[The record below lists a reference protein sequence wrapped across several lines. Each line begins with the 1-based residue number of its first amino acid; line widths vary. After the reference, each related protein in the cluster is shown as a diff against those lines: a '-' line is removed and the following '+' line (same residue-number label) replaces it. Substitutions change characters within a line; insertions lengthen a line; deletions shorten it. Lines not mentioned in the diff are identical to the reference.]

1 MIKPN
6 KRRHSL
12 NSHQLKRFLS
22 LAANMQAVVSFDG
35 YFTYLNPGWQSLFG
49 LPTRE
54 FMSHPLLTFVH
65 PDDYQLVERA
75 LADLS
80 HRVATLSFEARYGC
94 PDGPYHWLQ
103 WQASSFAGES
113 QIYVVARDVT
123 RYKTTLQTLQAI
135 MEETAPVTA
144 GDFFRSLTCNLASTL
159 GVRYAFVSECT
170 DLTRSRARS
179 LAFWVGKEFGNN
191 FEYALA
197 GTPCENVMAGE
208 ACYYPQE
215 IQALFPEDVGLVRL
229 NLESYAGLPLTDSAG
244 QILGHLA
251 VLDEQPLRDELGT
264 MAILRIFAARAAAE
278 LERKH
283 VEDKLARR
291 VTELET
297 VAKVGTAVST
307 NLNAQELLQA
317 VVDLT
322 KSSFELYHVHIYLLD
337 EVEERLV
344 LTAGAD
350 EVGRQLVA
358 EGWTIPLDHS
368 RSLVARTSR
377 TRQGVIANNV
387 GDSPEFMPNALLPYT
402 RAEMAVPMCIG
413 NRLLGVLDVQADKV
427 NYFTPDDVRVY
438 TILATQVAVALQN
451 ANLYAEQAATV
462 VRLREVEQLK
472 SAFLASMSHELRT
485 PLNCILGFT
494 DVILMG
500 IDGPLTATMES
511 DLNLVQKS
519 GHHLLS
525 LINDV
530 LDMAKIE
537 AGKMSLSPER
547 FDLRE
552 LLAEVVDIIGSL
564 AREKSLDL
572 QLICDCA
579 QQLELEADRTR
590 LRQVFLNLVGNAIK
604 FTTKGGV
611 TIDAVHQNGGMLI
624 SVRDSGDGIS
634 PEKSQL
640 IFEPFHR
647 LDNPASQQTAGTGLG
662 LPISRRLVELH
673 NGRLWV
679 ESSGIAGE
687 GATFFVELP
696 ANCDHKQNV
705 NGVSHSSERH

>member
-1 MIKPN
+1 MIRPPKS
-6 KRRHSL
+6 KHAL
-12 NSHQLKRFLS
+12 KSHQLKRFVS
-22 LAANMQAVVSFDG
+22 LAADLQAIVGFDG
-35 YFTYLNPGWQSLFG
+35 NFIYANPGWQLLLGF
-49 LPTRE
+49 PTHDL
-54 FMSHPLLTFVH
+54 MSYPLLAFVH
-65 PDDYQLVERA
+65 PEESELVQRV

-80 HRVATLSFEARYGC
+80 HRVTTRSFEARYGC
-94 PDGPYHWLQ
+94 PDGPYRWLQ

-113 QIYVVARDVT
+113 HIYVVARDVT

-215 IQALFPEDVGLVRL
+215 IQALFPEDVGLVRM

-244 QILGHLA
+244 QVLGHLA

-297 VAKVGTAVST
+297 VAKVSTAAST

-322 KSSFELYHVHIYLLD
+322 QSSFELYHVHIYLLD
-337 EVEERLV
+337 EAEERLV
-344 LTAGAD
+344 LTAGAG
-350 EVGRQLVA
+350 EIGRQLVA
-358 EGWTIPLDHS
+358 EGWTIPLSHS
-368 RSLVARTSR
+368 RSLVARAGR

-387 GDSPEFMPNALLPYT
+387 GDSAEFMPNALLPHT
-402 RAEMAVPMCIG
+402 CAEMAIPLCIG
-413 NRLLGVLDVQADKV
+413 NRLFGVLDVQANKV

-438 TILATQVAVALQN
+438 SILAAQVAVALQN

-462 VRLREVEQLK
+462 VRLRELEQLK

-500 IDGPLTATMES
+500 IDGPLTEAMES
-511 DLNLVQKS
+511 DLNLVRKS

-537 AGKMSLSPER
+537 AGKMSLVPEP

-552 LLAEVVDIIGSL
+552 VLAEVVDIIGSL
-564 AREKSLDL
+564 AREKSLEL
-572 QLICDCA
+572 QLMGDNR
-579 QQLELEADRTR
+579 QQLELEGDRTR

-604 FTTKGGV
+604 FTEKGRV
-611 TIDAVHQNGGMLI
+611 TIDAVHQNGGLLV
-624 SVRDSGDGIS
+624 SVQDTGDGIS
-634 PEKSQL
+634 PEKSHS

-647 LDNPASQQTAGTGLG
+647 LDNPASQRTAGTGLG

-673 NGRLWV
+673 GGRLWV
-679 ESSGIAGE
+679 ESSGVAGE
-687 GATFFVELP
+687 GSIFFVELP
-696 ANCDHKQNV
+696 THHNAV
-705 NGVSHSSERH
+705 AFIR